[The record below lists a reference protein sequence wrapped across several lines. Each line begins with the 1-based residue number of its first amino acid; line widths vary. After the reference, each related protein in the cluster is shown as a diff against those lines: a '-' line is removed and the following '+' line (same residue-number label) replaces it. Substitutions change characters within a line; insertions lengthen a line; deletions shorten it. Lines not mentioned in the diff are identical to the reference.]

1 MYTISMDDR
10 ITGYV
15 LLISGIVIMIFAV
28 LQMALLAGGLVRPFQ
43 TFKFTEVFSTT
54 QRIIETQQDLTQ
66 GRTNNVITE
75 ERDGGSIVLNPQVAN
90 DVLNY
95 ASYFFLMAF
104 AVNLGGKLA
113 DLGVKM
119 IRPTTIKVHPKNIE
133 DIVDS
138 MPTMQ
143 GQPPAG
149 APVGQPSKSLF

>member
-1 MYTISMDDR
+1 MYTTPMDDR

-28 LQMALLAGGLVRPFQ
+28 LQMALLVGGLIRPFP
-43 TFKFTEVFSTT
+43 TFKFTEVLSKT
-54 QRIIETQQDLTQ
+54 QKIIETQQEITN
-66 GRTNNVITE
+66 GRINNIIAE
-75 ERDGGSIVLNPQVAN
+75 ERDGGDIVLNPQVVN

-95 ASYFFLMAF
+95 ALYFFLMAF
-104 AVNLGGKLA
+104 AVNMGGKLA
-113 DLGVKM
+113 DLGVKI

-143 GQPPAG
+143 GQPSAG
-149 APVGQPSKSLF
+149 APGAQPSKSLF